1 MQQSEVFEFPDDLA
15 ELVRFLKELRDRAD
29 SAEKMFITALVQLE
43 HTDRWQVHAGGDGTF
58 IHFLKRWNI
67 CDASRYD
74 VGKKALTR
82 VEEET
87 TETVGFEAIKVV
99 VRGLPEHSEAQR
111 VAIERLK
118 NSAAT
123 MGGKVPERTAES
135 IVKAVRAEYQV
146 APRKPVVS
154 IVDQLRSQLAEA
166 EEEIRAL
173 KQQLRDKDRA
183 LKAKDAE
190 LAELREKV
198 GDSLDAGGAR
208 GKAKGGRSGR
218 RKAA

>member
-1 MQQSEVFEFPDDLA
+1 
-15 ELVRFLKELRDRAD
+15 
-29 SAEKMFITALVQLE
+29 
-43 HTDRWQVHAGGDGTF
+43 WQVHAGADGTF

-67 CDASRYD
+67 CDAARYD

-87 TETVGFEAIKVV
+87 VETVGFEAIKVV

-111 VAIERLK
+111 VAIARVK

-183 LKAKDAE
+183 LKAKDA
-190 LAELREKV
+190 
-198 GDSLDAGGAR
+198 
-208 GKAKGGRSGR
+208 
-218 RKAA
+218 